1 MDLIILGGL
10 FLILSGFAFWSLKRN
25 EKKERQQLFDEIN
38 PIIGKP
44 LISTEPHN
52 IQQND
57 TIKSTEPVTASV
69 IVQQSMSKVL
79 KNSWAHFFKSKKYYQ
94 KEFKDASKLAVLKM
108 KKSAMDAH
116 LIVNTR
122 VQTSVIRSGRLLEA
136 DKICAVAS
144 GTAITYY

>member
-1 MDLIILGGL
+1 MD
-10 FLILSGFAFWSLKRN
+10 FLIFGGIFIFLVGLGFWSLKRN
-25 EKKERQQLFDEIN
+25 EKLEFERKFEALN
-38 PIIGKP
+38 PIMGQP
-44 LISTEPHN
+44 LLSTEPHV
-52 IQQND
+52 IQKNRS
-57 TIKSTEPVTASV
+57 IKHTEPVTASV

-94 KEFKDASKLAVLKM
+94 KEFKDASKMAVLKM
-108 KKSAMDAH
+108 KNSAMDAH